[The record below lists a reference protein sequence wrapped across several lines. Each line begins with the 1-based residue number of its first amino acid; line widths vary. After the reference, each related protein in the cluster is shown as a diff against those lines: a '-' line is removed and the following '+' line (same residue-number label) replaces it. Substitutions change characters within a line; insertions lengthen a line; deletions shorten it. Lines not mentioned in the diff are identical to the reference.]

1 MNENI
6 GHTPQH
12 YRPLNLPN
20 DLTGLAA
27 ASPPVEG
34 PLTFGRAPYGPLVET
49 CAEYGIRRSRA
60 HEYAQSGLIDTFT
73 MGRKRY
79 VYRASLDT
87 LPERIAAA
95 AGDVS

>member
-12 YRPLNLPN
+12 HTPCNPPN
-20 DLTGLAA
+20 GFTGLAA
-27 ASPPVEG
+27 PFPPVEG
-34 PLTFGRAPYGPLVET
+34 PLMFGRAPYGPLVET

-60 HEYAQSGLIDTFT
+60 HEYAQNGLIDTFT

-95 AGDVS
+95 AAEVS